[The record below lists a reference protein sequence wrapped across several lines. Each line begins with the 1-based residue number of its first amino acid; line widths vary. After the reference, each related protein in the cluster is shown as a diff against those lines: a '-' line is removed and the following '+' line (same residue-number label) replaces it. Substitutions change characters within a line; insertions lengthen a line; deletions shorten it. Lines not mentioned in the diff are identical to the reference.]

1 MKHGMGPC
9 QPYVKAGKGKYAS
22 TQRTDI
28 PLRLTCLKGRL
39 VTNTLDA
46 NCGFSDFGLEGNV
59 RIKF

>member
-39 VTNTLDA
+39 VIYKLDE
-46 NCGFSDFGLEGNV
+46 NCGFADFSIEGNV
-59 RIKF
+59 IIKY